1 MTTTKT
7 EEQSRQDK
15 GIAELGT
22 YMLKGWVLTDTLCP
36 NQGCNI
42 PVVRKRDRS
51 AQLCVLCDDPDHP
64 WLPVKRETV
73 NEEVSVTVETTTAAA
88 PESGASNILTAEEEA
103 ELDATLQDDLAREET
118 ADFEQR
124 REQGNKASKL
134 LGQKMLQGWTLLDAV
149 CKTPTCIGIPLVR
162 NRQKQTLCVICEGTG
177 AAVEPPAQVAAPAAA
192 SAAAPMPARA
202 APTETDSA
210 KRRKLAPAPANT
222 TSSASTGVTNTTSS
236 DLAAQVDETISTLVS
251 KLEELRQLAAD
262 ASLPANTRA
271 ACDAIASCAGAIA
284 ALQSIRK

>member
-51 AQLCVLCDDPDHP
+51 AQLCVLCDDPDYP

-73 NEEVSVTVETTTAAA
+73 NEEVSVTAETTTTAA

-103 ELDATLQDDLAREET
+103 EFDATLQDDFAREQT

-134 LGQKMLQGWTLLDAV
+134 LGQKMLQGWTLLDAL

-162 NRQKQTLCVICEGTG
+162 NRQKQTLCVICEGNG
-177 AAVEPPAQVAAPAAA
+177 AVEPPAQVAAPAAA

-222 TSSASTGVTNTTSS
+222 TSSASAGVTNTTSS

-284 ALQSIRK
+284 ALQAIRT